1 MDTSA
6 DHFLAL
12 RDSLSKIFEELQL
25 HEREYRC
32 FESHDSVPCV
42 GTFKVNGNGEV
53 RVALNFDDLRRVK
66 MSNMRETMAQ
76 AQELMVEAEKHMQE
90 IIGMK
95 PPPPPSEF
103 DLRLQKAVE
112 DGFNQKETA

>member
-1 MDTSA
+1 MA
-6 DHFLAL
+6 
-12 RDSLSKIFEELQL
+12 LSKGAARCFS

-90 IIGMK
+90 IIGVK
-95 PPPPPSEF
+95 PPQTPTEIQKK
-103 DLRLQKAVE
+103 LQKAVD
-112 DGFNQKETA
+112 DGWDVATARANQKEPLL